1 MTKCPVCST
10 QTSNKII
17 NTPYWDCGYCGCW
30 FQNPLPSKTYEADH
44 EKGPNGEFTGHLMP
58 DNEKE
63 CNRGLATFIFTVPDG
78 MKSKPGKMLDI
89 GAKYPYLSY
98 CFKELGCEAYAMDNI
113 EIVPEYSK
121 ELDVPMLMA
130 DFEKITEE
138 QIKEWTKT
146 EKFDLITMIHTFEH
160 MEHPL
165 EALKKMRKLLSDDGS
180 LFLRLPQHDVSGY
193 ERDLTTGHY
202 TIHPFFHSL
211 SSLLELL
218 VQARNLFTVIWQSPM
233 EGAGQRDLILKP
245 LKKKPTIW
253 AGMIVKNEERDL
265 PLCLKT
271 IEAVV
276 DGIVIMDTGSTDNT
290 EKNAKAVWHKPMI
303 YETYTGASKQD
314 DKGDWKL
321 WDFGKARNQFVER
334 IEAMPEVDY
343 LIWFDADDTLLT
355 ANNLRKAFYMGNW
368 DVFGMQIE
376 NGGMKWVH
384 HRAWKT
390 KKGIH
395 FAGKIHEYGVINNCS
410 TFILEDTIIHH
421 DAAPGIGEDSNA
433 RNLRILLSELEE
445 TPNDLRTLFY
455 TANTYKDAGKFK
467 EAIPYYKSR
476 IEVGVGYF
484 DEWIFAYLYK
494 ARCERAAD
502 LLQDAETT
510 LLEAC
515 SKAMNW
521 SELWMELAYMAYDT
535 GKSELCI
542 SYCLQAAFR
551 VNAPSQ
557 LWKEPNK
564 ASDQPRR
571 MMSFAYNA
579 LGRNEE
585 ALYWALEAKK
595 HIGTEDISWD
605 ERVKYLESL
614 VGEKQS
620 IATKPKKIALHRPGA
635 IGDIIMTLN
644 LIPQLKE
651 KYPNYEIDY
660 FCDAG
665 IGKSLE
671 DFFISAGISKWY
683 DFNNLSIFEH
693 EYEHVFNMIGYPIP
707 PKGNYPEEPMNQHLL
722 HSFAEE
728 AGLDKQSYLPQLS
741 ISEKPSRVIGNE
753 YITIHSTAGWSVFK
767 NWPVENWEA
776 VIKAFPDIR
785 FVQIGAY
792 ADYKLKGADHSYMG
806 RELHYSISL
815 IANAKLQVGID
826 SFSNHLTHIKWADK
840 QTPAVILWGS
850 TQASAAGY
858 PENTNI
864 SLGLSCQPCFRENPA
879 ISRQPR
885 GMCPNPPEQTYENPK
900 HECMHKITVPQVIEA
915 IKLKLLN

>member
-1 MTKCPVCST
+1 M
-10 QTSNKII
+10 
-17 NTPYWDCGYCGCW
+17 
-30 FQNPLPSKTYEADH
+30 
-44 EKGPNGEFTGHLMP
+44 
-58 DNEKE
+58 
-63 CNRGLATFIFTVPDG
+63 
-78 MKSKPGKMLDI
+78 
-89 GAKYPYLSY
+89 
-98 CFKELGCEAYAMDNI
+98 
-113 EIVPEYSK
+113 
-121 ELDVPMLMA
+121 
-130 DFEKITEE
+130 
-138 QIKEWTKT
+138 
-146 EKFDLITMIHTFEH
+146 
-160 MEHPL
+160 
-165 EALKKMRKLLSDDGS
+165 
-180 LFLRLPQHDVSGY
+180 
-193 ERDLTTGHY
+193 
-202 TIHPFFHSL
+202 
-211 SSLLELL
+211 
-218 VQARNLFTVIWQSPM
+218 
-233 EGAGQRDLILKP
+233 
-245 LKKKPTIW
+245 
-253 AGMIVKNEERDL
+253 
-265 PLCLKT
+265 
-271 IEAVV
+271 
-276 DGIVIMDTGSTDNT
+276 
-290 EKNAKAVWHKPMI
+290 
-303 YETYTGASKQD
+303 
-314 DKGDWKL
+314 
-321 WDFGKARNQFVER
+321 
-334 IEAMPEVDY
+334 
-343 LIWFDADDTLLT
+343 
-355 ANNLRKAFYMGNW
+355 
-368 DVFGMQIE
+368 
-376 NGGMKWVH
+376 
-384 HRAWKT
+384 
-390 KKGIH
+390 
-395 FAGKIHEYGVINNCS
+395 
-410 TFILEDTIIHH
+410 
-421 DAAPGIGEDSNA
+421 
-433 RNLRILLSELEE
+433 
-445 TPNDLRTLFY
+445 
-455 TANTYKDAGKFK
+455 
-467 EAIPYYKSR
+467 
-476 IEVGVGYF
+476 
-484 DEWIFAYLYK
+484 
-494 ARCERAAD
+494 
-502 LLQDAETT
+502 
-510 LLEAC
+510 
-515 SKAMNW
+515 
-521 SELWMELAYMAYDT
+521 
-535 GKSELCI
+535 
-542 SYCLQAAFR
+542 
-551 VNAPSQ
+551 
-557 LWKEPNK
+557 
-564 ASDQPRR
+564 
-571 MMSFAYNA
+571 
-579 LGRNEE
+579 
-585 ALYWALEAKK
+585 
-595 HIGTEDISWD
+595 
-605 ERVKYLESL
+605 
-614 VGEKQS
+614 
-620 IATKPKKIALHRPGA
+620 HRPGA